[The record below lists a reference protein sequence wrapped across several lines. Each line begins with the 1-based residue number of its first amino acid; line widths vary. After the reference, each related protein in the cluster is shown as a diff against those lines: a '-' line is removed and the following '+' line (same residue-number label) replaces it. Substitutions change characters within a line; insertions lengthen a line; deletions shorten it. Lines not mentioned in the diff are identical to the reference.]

1 MILLTED
8 DARPARG
15 DWPRKAGRII
25 VEHDGQTIECYSP
38 SSLPSYLGGGFS
50 APTWSARC
58 AAKGAG
64 MRPDLAVMAAPLD
77 IAADKH
83 ELDGIVAQLEE
94 AGGRS
99 AAANRGTAMH
109 SAIRRLLRAGATT

>member
-8 DARPARG
+8 DARPSRD
-15 DWPRKAGRII
+15 DWPRKGGRVV
-25 VEHDGQTIECYSP
+25 VEHDGQTLECYSP
-38 SSLPSYLGGGFS
+38 SNLPNYLGAGFS
-50 APTWSARC
+50 APAWSARC
-58 AAKGAG
+58 QAKGAG
-64 MRPDLAVMAAPLD
+64 LRPDLAIMAAPLD
-77 IAADKH
+77 IAADKA
-83 ELDGIVAQLEE
+83 ELDRLAEQMAE